1 MVAGAAASVLVAG
14 AIVVTVLAGPHP
26 PSAGQAGGSTHTAPV
41 GTAGPAHGGPSGRNG
56 SAGSNGSNGSS
67 AANGAAGQG
76 LAPSASPGGVT
87 TTPVA
92 MQSPGTSAQPSPA
105 TPGGHSSSAPPA
117 PSAGT
122 LSVSTGRLDLVSVK
136 GTAIGKFT
144 LTAQGGPVSAYSITA
159 GSSLAGHLSVSPAT
173 GSLAAGASVTITVTS
188 TSLVAL
194 NGQLTVNPGGHSIT
208 VVLTI
213 SL

>member
-1 MVAGAAASVLVAG
+1 M
-14 AIVVTVLAGPHP
+14 
-26 PSAGQAGGSTHTAPV
+26 
-41 GTAGPAHGGPSGRNG
+41 PSG
-56 SAGSNGSNGSS
+56 
-67 AANGAAGQG
+67 
-76 LAPSASPGGVT
+76 SPGGIT

-92 MQSPGTSAQPSPA
+92 LRSPGTSNPASPT
-105 TPGGHSSSAPPA
+105 TPAGNSSSGA
-117 PSAGT
+117 PSAPGAGT

-144 LTAQGGPVSAYSITA
+144 LTAKGGPVSAYSITA
-159 GSSLAGHLSVSPAT
+159 GSSLVGHITVSPSK

-194 NGQLTVNPGGHSIT
+194 NGQLTVNPGGHAIT
-208 VVLTI
+208 VVLSI